1 MTQIKTQVKAY
12 RIDKVCP
19 ACKEGLLIATGTAYY
34 FSFYTTYH
42 HRCNICGKEIYLQ
55 NEKYPH
61 EITEDIG
68 KPEIIKEQDNT
79 LVNEQNIVNEINYN
93 NLCAKAT
100 LGEVPTVT
108 LESLSGTITCPDCQG
123 EGYTYFIN
131 QGEPDLD
138 SKCTTCKG
146 IGKLKKE

>member
-1 MTQIKTQVKAY
+1 MTLIKTQVKTY

-19 ACKEGLLIATGTAYY
+19 ECKEGVLIANGNAYHY
-34 FSFYTTYH
+34 SFFSNYEH
-42 HRCNICGKEIYLQ
+42 ICTVCKKRVVIQ
-55 NEKYPH
+55 NERYPY
-61 EITEDIG
+61 EETKDMS

-79 LVNEQNIVNEINYN
+79 LVNEQNIVNEINFN

-108 LESLSGTITCPDCQG
+108 LESLCSTITCPDCQG